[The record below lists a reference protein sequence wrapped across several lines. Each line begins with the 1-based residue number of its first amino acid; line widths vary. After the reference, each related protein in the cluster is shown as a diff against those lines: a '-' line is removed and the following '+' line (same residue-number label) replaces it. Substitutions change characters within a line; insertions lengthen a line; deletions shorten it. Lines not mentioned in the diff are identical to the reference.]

1 MSTHHLEDPRRL
13 FYRHMCGWMVMYT
26 DDDPVDL
33 LGRELRILVG
43 RPA

>member
-1 MSTHHLEDPRRL
+1 
-13 FYRHMCGWMVMYT
+13 MVMHT

-33 LGRELRILVG
+33 LGRELRMLVG